1 MMFFKFN
8 WFFLIG
14 FLLLLNLEG
23 ILFGLWCLV
32 NLFGIVGVYDVYF
45 IYLVLLGVWCY
56 LVYWFLKGFL
66 VFN

>member
-1 MMFFKFN
+1 MMFFKFI
-8 WFFLIG
+8 WFFLG
-14 FLLLLNLEG
+14 YVLLLLNLEG

-32 NLFGIVGVYDVYF
+32 NLFDIVGVYDVYF